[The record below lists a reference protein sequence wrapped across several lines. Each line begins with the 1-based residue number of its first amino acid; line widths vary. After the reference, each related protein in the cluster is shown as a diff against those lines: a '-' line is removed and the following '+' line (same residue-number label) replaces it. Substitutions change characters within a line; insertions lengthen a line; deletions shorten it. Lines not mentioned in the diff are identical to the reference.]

1 MTPAG
6 AVCFHPLCRRH
17 LKRGQEFFAKAFA
30 KSLYMQGLIAV
41 LRQGPATPEP
51 TKLAQ
56 GARQCPLSLTH
67 TVDALLPALVEQV
80 VAASGPPDARNGA
93 RPAMMGS

>member
-1 MTPAG
+1 MPMTPAG

-17 LKRGQEFFAKAFA
+17 LKRGQEFF
-30 KSLYMQGLIAV
+30 
-41 LRQGPATPEP
+41 LRRFSRSRYTCKDTHCSVTTGASHPEP
-51 TKLAQ
+51 ISLAL

-80 VAASGPPDARNGA
+80 VEASGPPDAHNRCPSG
-93 RPAMMGS
+93 